1 MSNLLKIVLKKLF
14 LHEKKNF
21 KKFID
26 FYVRIFFLNLL
37 VDCIFNNLKKN
48 KIGQKPELNN
58 FEI

>member
-14 LHEKKNF
+14 LHEKKKIYRFLCKNFF
-21 KKFID
+21 KK
-26 FYVRIFFLNLL
+26 NLL